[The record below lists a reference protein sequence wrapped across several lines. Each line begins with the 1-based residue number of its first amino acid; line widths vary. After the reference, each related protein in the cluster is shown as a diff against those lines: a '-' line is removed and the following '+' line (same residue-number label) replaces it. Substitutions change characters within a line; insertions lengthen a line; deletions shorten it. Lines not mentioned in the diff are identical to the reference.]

1 MSDSCVL
8 FEESFEKI
16 AESVNTNIFELLHTG
31 IALMSAKGYFLYCNK
46 AFLEMFD
53 LTTEVLGK
61 HITDYFITGE
71 RGVMSTI
78 RTRKSV
84 ICSSLTKTNAHGI
97 SFRYP
102 IQDAKGQLC
111 GVVVESIPTSIG
123 KDKLLALLDT
133 VRNLEQQSNYYEQKE
148 VKKVGM
154 LHTFESIIGESS
166 AIEFMRCLGRRFA
179 HSQEPMLISGESGTG
194 KELVAQ
200 ALHRASPRVDR
211 PFVSVNCA
219 ALPQELMESE
229 LFGYAAGAFT
239 GAKAGGIKGKFEMAD
254 TGTIFLD
261 EIGELPLLMQAKLL
275 RVLESGEVQK
285 IAHTGQ
291 QIHSDFR
298 LIAATNKDL
307 AELVRDGKFREDL
320 YHRLNVFELTIPP
333 LRNRVEDIPL
343 LTQHFIAQSVGITR
357 AREISVDNEL
367 YRMFMLYSWR
377 GNIRELKNVLTYA
390 LYSLGDEGNVLTTRH
405 LPARFMRELHAES
418 PVISDTGKVE
428 QNVHENSNSKNL
440 SEVSARAERKVLKE
454 ALTNF
459 KYNKT
464 LTAKALGISR
474 NTLYRKLR
482 EYGLLSDTEA

>member
-1 MSDSCVL
+1 MADSRVL

-16 AESVNTNIFELLHTG
+16 AESLKTDIFELLHTG

-46 AFLEMFD
+46 AFLEMYNLPTD
-53 LTTEVLGK
+53 VLGK

-84 ICSSLTKTNAHGI
+84 VCSSLTKTNAQGI

-102 IQDAKGQLC
+102 IQNAKGHLC
-111 GVVVESIPTSIG
+111 GVVVESIPTCIG
-123 KDKLLALLDT
+123 KDQLLALLDT

-154 LHTFESIIGESS
+154 LYTFQSIIGESP
-166 AIEFMRCLGRRFA
+166 AVEIMRCLGRRFA
-179 HSQEPMLISGESGTG
+179 CSQEPVLISGESGTG

-200 ALHRASPRVDR
+200 ALHRASPRTDR

-219 ALPQELMESE
+219 ALPHDLMESE
-229 LFGYAAGAFT
+229 LFGYAGGAFT

-275 RVLESGEVQK
+275 RVLESGEIQK

-307 AELVRDGKFREDL
+307 AELVRDGKFRRDL

-343 LTQHFIAQSVGITR
+343 LTQHFIAQSVGLTR

-367 YRMFMLYSWR
+367 YRMFMLYPWR

-390 LYSLGDEGNVLTTRH
+390 LYSLGDDGNVLTTRH
-405 LPARFMRELHAES
+405 LPDRFMRELQAVPPS
-418 PVISDTGKVE
+418 SIDTGKTE
-428 QNVHENSNSKNL
+428 QAVREDSSSQNL
-440 SEVSARAERKVLKE
+440 SEVNARAERKVLEE
-454 ALTNF
+454 ALANS

-464 LTAKALGISR
+464 LTAQALGISR

-482 EYGLLSDTEA
+482 EYGLLSDT